1 MAPKLLPLIIK
12 NMFRSKTRLV
22 ATTGCC
28 LISAL
33 IVCFLLT
40 AQNSL
45 ARVMQSTGDNQNL
58 VMMQKDRY

>member
-1 MAPKLLPLIIK
+1 MASKLLTLAIK

-28 LISAL
+28 IISSL

-40 AQNSL
+40 AQYSL
-45 ARVMQSTGDNQNL
+45 GRVMQS
-58 VMMQKDRY
+58 DRY

>member
-1 MAPKLLPLIIK
+1 MASKLLTLAIK
-12 NMFRSKTRLV
+12 NMFRSKTRLI

-28 LISAL
+28 IISAL

-45 ARVMQSTGDNQNL
+45 GRVMASAGDSQNL

>member
-1 MAPKLLPLIIK
+1 
-12 NMFRSKTRLV
+12 MFRSKTRLI

-28 LISAL
+28 VISAL

-45 ARVMQSTGDNQNL
+45 ARVTQSAGDNQNL

>member
-1 MAPKLLPLIIK
+1 MALKLLTLAIK
-12 NMFRSKTRLV
+12 NMFRSKTRLA

-28 LISAL
+28 IISSLI
-33 IVCFLLT
+33 ICFLLT

-45 ARVMQSTGDNQNL
+45 GRVMGSAGDSQNL

>member
-1 MAPKLLPLIIK
+1 MITKLLPLIIK

-22 ATTGCC
+22 ATIGGC

-33 IVCFLLT
+33 IICFLLT

-45 ARVMQSTGDNQNL
+45 ARVTQSAGDNQNL